1 MRVSW
6 SWKNWS
12 PAFHAARGTFISE
25 VWRLSRRGRR
35 PRVDIQTKAGSQ
47 TKEMKVPLKAWKV
60 GLKVFNSWKH
70 SNDAL
75 GILFFWGRGLN
86 FRLDLGLR
94 SELQHCKNSLKV
106 SRSSTENSRPKA
118 CYFPKSEARGQNWPL
133 RLPSYTTSI
142 KNHYNIHHINPTSL
156 IFHPSSD
163 CVVVRVLDSHAAA
176 PGSIPGSVNETLSK
190 FPKFLFL
197 IEEQLSMLKFIMK
210 WLSVIYYDHFPSPGD
225 GFSSLFVLL
234 YQPNWNHS

>member
-12 PAFHAARGTFISE
+12 PTFHAARGTFISE
-25 VWRLSRRGRR
+25 VWQLSAEVWGLSSQGR
-35 PRVDIQTKAGSQ
+35 ASSQ

-75 GILFFWGRGLN
+75 GILLFWGRGLYL
-86 FRLDLGLR
+86 RLDLDLSLW
-94 SELQHCKNSLKV
+94 SELQHCKSSLKV
-106 SRSSTENSRPKA
+106 SMSSTENSRLKA

-142 KNHYNIHHINPTSL
+142 KTH
-156 IFHPSSD
+156 
-163 CVVVRVLDSHAAA
+163 
-176 PGSIPGSVNETLSK
+176 
-190 FPKFLFL
+190 
-197 IEEQLSMLKFIMK
+197 
-210 WLSVIYYDHFPSPGD
+210 
-225 GFSSLFVLL
+225 
-234 YQPNWNHS
+234 